1 MADETE
7 KKFIFTA
14 DGRKL
19 LVSQIGGI
27 KFAVLGVALVY
38 TEKTL
43 VPEEPEADFNLTLDD
58 LSLENNVVLGLK
70 KIYYT
75 TVDIPDKEYGSI
87 APEDT
92 NKYINALNDLEKYLI
107 PVHYKPT
114 LEKQDQFGNAYG
126 TYDFDVDKTTIS
138 WDMYNNIAFKYI
150 VLFGKQYAETS
161 DATFLILMKNVN

>member
-19 LVSQIGGI
+19 LVSQVGGI

-75 TVDIPDKEYGSI
+75 TVSIPDKDYGSI
-87 APEDT
+87 APQDT

-114 LEKQDQFGNAYG
+114 LEKRDAAGNAYG
-126 TYDFDVDKTTIS
+126 TYDFDVDKTTLS
-138 WDMYNNIAFKYI
+138 WDMYNSIAFKYI
-150 VLFGKQYAETS
+150 VLFV
-161 DATFLILMKNVN
+161 FLNIY